1 MLKELIITN
10 LALIEKLHVSF
21 AEGLTVLTGET
32 GAGKSII
39 LQAIH
44 LLGGGKAAATWIR
57 SGAEMATV
65 EALLK
70 LEPQHGLILVKLA

>member
-44 LLGGGKAAATWIR
+44 LLGG
-57 SGAEMATV
+57 
-65 EALLK
+65 
-70 LEPQHGLILVKLA
+70 

>member
-21 AEGLTVLTGET
+21 TEGLTVLTGET

-57 SGAEMATV
+57 SGAETATV
-65 EALLK
+65 EALFELN
-70 LEPQHGLILVKLA
+70 PQQGILQEKLA